1 MVNVVIVKEQHAVQV
16 QFHGIT
22 RQSPERVRASVP
34 LLRNRACTKPH
45 SQAYHTCM
53 EMRAQGPTD
62 EQLVR
67 QALTDRDAFGMLV
80 ERYERP
86 LTSYATRLIGRQE
99 AEDVIQQ
106 AFLQAYRNL
115 AGFDPHLTFSAW
127 MYRIVHNTA
136 VNVARKRHGTVPTEL
151 ALDGETVEILTGDTD
166 VPAEVLHQE
175 LEGAVG
181 RALGQLDQRSRDVL
195 LLSVVEGKSYSEI
208 ADILMVAVN
217 SVGPTATRAKSKL
230 RKLLEATPPRPPTL

>member
-1 MVNVVIVKEQHAVQV
+1 MDI
-16 QFHGIT
+16 
-22 RQSPERVRASVP
+22 
-34 LLRNRACTKPH
+34 
-45 SQAYHTCM
+45 
-53 EMRAQGPTD
+53 RAQEPTD

-86 LTSYATRLIGRQE
+86 LTSYAARLIGRQE

-115 AGFDPHLTFSAW
+115 AGFDTHLTFSAW

-136 VNVARKRHGTVPTEL
+136 VNMARKRHGTVPTEL
-151 ALDGETVEILTGDTD
+151 ELDGETVEILTGDTD
-166 VPAEVLHQE
+166 VPAEALHQE
-175 LEGAVG
+175 LEGFVTEG
-181 RALGQLDQRSRDVL
+181 LNLLDQHSRDIL

-208 ADILMVAVN
+208 ADILMVSVN
-217 SVGPTATRAKSKL
+217 SVGPTVSRAKRKL
-230 RKLLEATPPRPPTL
+230 RKLLEQHSAAQESQPRGVEHG

>member
-1 MVNVVIVKEQHAVQV
+1 MNA
-16 QFHGIT
+16 
-22 RQSPERVRASVP
+22 ERVVTTTSRGTTEHSRAAGGVP
-34 LLRNRACTKPH
+34 AHIGNPPCTKPR
-45 SQAYHTCM
+45 SKAYHRCM
-53 EMRAQGPTD
+53 DIRAQEPTD

-86 LTSYATRLIGRQE
+86 LTSYAARLIGRQE

-115 AGFDPHLTFSAW
+115 AGFDTHLTFSAW

-136 VNVARKRHGTVPTEL
+136 VNMARKRHGTVPTEL
-151 ALDGETVEILTGDTD
+151 ELDGETVEILTGDTD
-166 VPAEVLHQE
+166 VPAEALHQE
-175 LEGAVG
+175 LEGFVTEG
-181 RALGQLDQRSRDVL
+181 LNLLDQHSRDIL

-208 ADILMVAVN
+208 ADILMVSVN
-217 SVGPTATRAKSKL
+217 SVGPTVSRAKRKL
-230 RKLLEATPPRPPTL
+230 RKLLEQHSAAQESQPRGVEHG